1 MHVLLHKLFGVIL
14 RNLFIFLG
22 PIYIKLGQ
30 VMSYDY
36 PSLKELYT
44 LQDDCGP
51 ISKKYLKTIQMKYP
65 ELEISDIYLS
75 SGSIAAVHMCKY
87 NDIDCVVKIKRPN
100 IKRQIQS
107 NINQICFM
115 IDNFLHFFINIGFCN
130 LKRKLK
136 KAISLYEIQYDFK
149 NEVNNWKEYNNIFNN
164 LKWIIIPKI
173 FEEISNDEIIVMEY
187 IPGYNIVK
195 DKEMLIQEE
204 EILVNAY
211 KRIVGIFMT
220 SMINNIYHG
229 DLHPGNF
236 SFTEK
241 GEIIIYDFGICFD
254 FNDDSIDNNF
264 LLDIMDAYYTRDS
277 YWVIKLIIDNFT
289 GLTENDKIYI
299 IHELNNNETV
309 RKQCYDIF
317 RDQTEYCFMSLF
329 KTIKKVFNDYNI
341 VINDTMIQTEF
352 ILVSLISS
360 FDTLRHM
367 ISNTSVSLNEV
378 RFDAL
383 LNNYY
388 K

>member
-1 MHVLLHKLFGVIL
+1 
-14 RNLFIFLG
+14 
-22 PIYIKLGQ
+22 
-30 VMSYDY
+30 MSYDY

-65 ELEISDIYLS
+65 ELEISDTYLS

-211 KRIVGIFMT
+211 KRMVGIFMT